1 MQQRPICSLLA
12 CLVLGCATSAADTVV
27 LDNGFRLDGE
37 RIEIRSARIRLFTGK
52 GGWIDVPK
60 HRVRRLEQE
69 ARGPSAPEASTRPS
83 RNAARKHEPPV
94 GIARVADSEGLPSSL
109 LRAVADVESGLRQ
122 DVTSEKGAIGIMQLM
137 PRTAAELGVNPH
149 SAQENLM
156 GGARYLRIM
165 LERYAGD
172 EDQLVKAL
180 AAYNA
185 GPGRVDEYGGLPPFA
200 ETNAYVGE
208 VLRKYLELDAGVE

>member
-1 MQQRPICSLLA
+1 MQQRPIRSLLA

-27 LDNGFRLDGE
+27 LDNGFRLEGE
-37 RIEIRSARIRLFTGK
+37 RIEIRSARIRLFTDK

-60 HRVRRLEQE
+60 HRIRRLEQE
-69 ARGPSAPEASTRPS
+69 ARRLSAPETSAQPS
-83 RNAARKHEPPV
+83 RDPVGEQEPPL
-94 GIARVADSEGLPSSL
+94 GIARVADSEGLPGSL

-137 PRTAAELGVNPH
+137 PGTAAELGVNPY
-149 SAQENLM
+149 SAQENLT
-156 GGARYLRIM
+156 GGARYLRTM

-185 GPGRVDEYGGLPPFA
+185 GPGRVDEYGGLPPFT
-200 ETNAYVGE
+200 ETNAYVAE
-208 VLRKYLELDAGVE
+208 VLRKYLELAAGEE

>member
-1 MQQRPICSLLA
+1 MQQRPICSLVA
-12 CLVLGCATSAADTVV
+12 CLVLGCVTSAADTVV
-27 LDNGFRLDGE
+27 LENGFRLDGE
-37 RIEIRSARIRLFTGK
+37 RIEIGSARIRLFTAK

-69 ARGPSAPEASTRPS
+69 ARGPSAPEAATRPS

-94 GIARVADSEGLPSSL
+94 GIARVADREGLPSSL
-109 LRAVADVESGLRQ
+109 LQAVADVESGLRQ

-137 PRTAAELGVNPH
+137 PGTAAELGVNPH

-156 GGARYLRIM
+156 GGARYLRSM

-200 ETNAYVGE
+200 ETNAYVAE
-208 VLRKYLELDAGVE
+208 VLRKYLGLDAGEE

>member
-1 MQQRPICSLLA
+1 MQQRPIRSLLA

-27 LDNGFRLDGE
+27 LNNGFRLEGE
-37 RIEIRSARIRLFTGK
+37 RIEIRSARIRLFTAK

-60 HRVRRLEQE
+60 HRIRRLEQE
-69 ARGPSAPEASTRPS
+69 ARRPSAPETSAQPS
-83 RNAARKHEPPV
+83 RDPVGEQEPPL
-94 GIARVADSEGLPSSL
+94 GIARVADSEGLPGSL

-137 PRTAAELGVNPH
+137 PGTAAELGVNPY
-149 SAQENLM
+149 SVQENLT
-156 GGARYLRIM
+156 GGARYLRTM

-185 GPGRVDEYGGLPPFA
+185 GPGRVDEYGGLPPFT
-200 ETNAYVGE
+200 ETNAYVAE
-208 VLRKYLELDAGVE
+208 VLRKYLELAAVEE